1 MSFNS
6 CHTLPLNYC
15 FVVCFS
21 SPLQH
26 RKYTKDLE
34 HRHGLLLCDVW
45 QYEAN
50 AIFMDCL
57 VFFTVGRLW
66 QQRGVDNLEFIG
78 IAMAANV
85 YTSYVATFPMF
96 RYRYVVVCMFVLEKE
111 NGSHRGRLLF
121 ARSY

>member
-1 MSFNS
+1 
-6 CHTLPLNYC
+6 
-15 FVVCFS
+15 
-21 SPLQH
+21 
-26 RKYTKDLE
+26 LE
-34 HRHGLLLCDVW
+34 HRHGLLLRDVW

-66 QQRGVDNLEFIG
+66 QQSGVDNLEFIG

-96 RYRYVVVCMFVLEKE
+96 RYRYVSYECICWKMK
-111 NGSHRGRLLF
+111 NGSHH
-121 ARSY
+121 

>member
-1 MSFNS
+1 M
-6 CHTLPLNYC
+6 
-15 FVVCFS
+15 
-21 SPLQH
+21 
-26 RKYTKDLE
+26 KDLE
-34 HRHGLLLCDVW
+34 HRHGLLLRDVW

-50 AIFMDCL
+50 AIFMDSL

-96 RYRYVVVCMFVLEKE
+96 RYRYVSYVFLSLENEKRISFID
-111 NGSHRGRLLF
+111 GCYHCPLL
-121 ARSY
+121 